1 MTPDT
6 VQTTGPRPAIA
17 GDMSAIVRHWARL
30 APEGEALR
38 CGERAWTWAQLA
50 GRVDRLTRALAGL
63 GVQAGQRI
71 AVLDKND
78 PAQLEVT
85 LAAAQGGFV
94 STVINWRLAPEE
106 LRYVL
111 DDCGAVVAIVGAEF
125 ASVVDKIRPEL
136 AGLRH
141 VIVLGGPAGQYE
153 SLLASAPGGSAP
165 QHRPQPDDCFL
176 QLYTSGTTGYPKG
189 AMLTHRS
196 VAAHTLTASE
206 AFGFDRASV
215 NLVAMPLFHV
225 GGTSWALQSM
235 YVGGRTIVVREVAPA
250 AILQQI
256 REQGVTHAFFV
267 PTVYEFFLSL
277 PGIGDADLS
286 SVRCLGYG
294 GSPMPGPLM
303 RRCLD
308 TFANDFYQVYGAT
321 EASGVFCVLRPE
333 DHRDA
338 THPERLASAGRPVSG
353 VQLRVVDPDTGRDV
367 EQGQTGEFW
376 IKSAQT
382 AIGYWNQ
389 PEDTAKAFQDGWYRT
404 GDAGYV
410 DPGGYVFVTDRTK
423 DMVVTG
429 GENVY
434 PAEVERVLIEHP
446 AIADASVIG
455 VPDDVYGEAV
465 KAVVIPEPGAAIDP
479 AELIAFCRRHL
490 AGYKCPKS
498 VDVVDQLP
506 RNATGKVLKR
516 DLRARYWAGRNR
528 AV

>member
-1 MTPDT
+1 MDPQLADAPAIGGMMTPDT

-17 GDMSAIVRHWARL
+17 GDMSAIVRHWARV
-30 APEGEALR
+30 APEAEALR

-78 PAQLEVT
+78 PAHLEVA

-125 ASVVDKIRPEL
+125 APAVDKIRPEL
-136 AGLRH
+136 PGLRH
-141 VIVLGGPAGQYE
+141 VVVLGGPAGQYE
-153 SLLASAPGGSAP
+153 RLLASAPGGSAP
-165 QHRPQPDDCFL
+165 QHRPQPDECFL
-176 QLYTSGTTGYPKG
+176 QLYTSGTTGHPKG

-196 VAAHTLTASE
+196 VAAHTLAASE
-206 AFGFDRASV
+206 AFGFDRSSV

-250 AILQQI
+250 AILEQI

-286 SVRCLGYG
+286 SVRCL
-294 GSPMPGPLM
+294 
-303 RRCLD
+303 
-308 TFANDFYQVYGAT
+308 VYGAT
-321 EASGVFCVLRPE
+321 EASGVFCVLRHE

-338 THPERLASAGRPVSG
+338 AHPERLASAGRPVAG
-353 VQLRVVDPDTGRDV
+353 VQLRVVDPDTGRDAG
-367 EQGQTGEFW
+367 QGQTGEFW

-382 AIGYWNQ
+382 AIGYWNR

-410 DPGGYVFVTDRTK
+410 DADGYVFVTDRTK

-434 PAEVERVLIEHP
+434 PAEVERVLTGHP
-446 AIADASVIG
+446 AVADASVIG
-455 VPDDVYGEAV
+455 VPDNVYGEAV
-465 KAVVIPEPGAAIDP
+465 KAVVVPAAGAAVDP
-479 AELIAFCRRHL
+479 AELIAFCRKHL

-516 DLRARYWAGRNR
+516 DLRAPYWAGRNR

>member
-1 MTPDT
+1 MDPQLADVPAIGGMMTPDT

-153 SLLASAPGGSAP
+153 RLLAGAPGGSAP
-165 QHRPQPDDCFL
+165 QHRPQPDECFL

-235 YVGGRTIVVREVAPA
+235 YVGGRTLVVREVAPA
-250 AILQQI
+250 AILEQI
-256 REQGVTHAFFV
+256 RQQGVTHAFFV

-277 PGIGDADLS
+277 PGIQDADLS

-308 TFANDFYQVYGAT
+308 TLANDFYQVYGAT
-321 EASGVFCVLRPE
+321 EASRVFSVLRPE

-338 THPERLASAGRPVSG
+338 AHPERLASAGRPGSG
-353 VQLRVVDPDTGRDV
+353 VQLRVVDPDSGRDAG
-367 EQGQTGEFW
+367 QCQTGEFW

-389 PEDTAKAFQDGWYRT
+389 PEDTAKAFEDGWYRT

-410 DPGGYVFVTDRTK
+410 DPGGYVFVTDRVK

-429 GENVY
+429 GGEGY
-434 PAEVERVLIEHP
+434 PARGGRGLFEDPPP
-446 AIADASVIG
+446 APPGGVGGPGDGCGGGGKGGG
-455 VPDDVYGEAV
+455 VPPPRAGEG
-465 KAVVIPEPGAAIDP
+465 E
-479 AELIAFCRRHL
+479 
-490 AGYKCPKS
+490 
-498 VDVVDQLP
+498 
-506 RNATGKVLKR
+506 
-516 DLRARYWAGRNR
+516 
-528 AV
+528 

>member
-1 MTPDT
+1 
-6 VQTTGPRPAIA
+6 
-17 GDMSAIVRHWARL
+17 
-30 APEGEALR
+30 
-38 CGERAWTWAQLA
+38 
-50 GRVDRLTRALAGL
+50 
-63 GVQAGQRI
+63 
-71 AVLDKND
+71 
-78 PAQLEVT
+78 
-85 LAAAQGGFV
+85 
-94 STVINWRLAPEE
+94 
-106 LRYVL
+106 
-111 DDCGAVVAIVGAEF
+111 
-125 ASVVDKIRPEL
+125 
-136 AGLRH
+136 
-141 VIVLGGPAGQYE
+141 
-153 SLLASAPGGSAP
+153 
-165 QHRPQPDDCFL
+165 
-176 QLYTSGTTGYPKG
+176 
-189 AMLTHRS
+189 
-196 VAAHTLTASE
+196 
-206 AFGFDRASV
+206 
-215 NLVAMPLFHV
+215 
-225 GGTSWALQSM
+225 
-235 YVGGRTIVVREVAPA
+235 
-250 AILQQI
+250 
-256 REQGVTHAFFV
+256 
-267 PTVYEFFLSL
+267 
-277 PGIGDADLS
+277 
-286 SVRCLGYG
+286 
-294 GSPMPGPLM
+294 M

-321 EASGVFCVLRPE
+321 VASGVFCVLRPE

-353 VQLRVVDPDTGRDV
+353 VQLRVVDPDTGRDAG
-367 EQGQTGEFW
+367 QGQTGEFW

-382 AIGYWNQ
+382 TIGYWNR
-389 PEDTAKAFQDGWYRT
+389 PDDTAKAFEDGWYRT

-410 DPGGYVFVTDRTK
+410 DPDGYVFVTDRVK

-516 DLRARYWAGRNR
+516 DLRARYWADRNR

>member
-1 MTPDT
+1 MEPPLADVPAMGVMMPPGT

-50 GRVDRLTRALAGL
+50 GRVDRLTRALADL
-63 GVQAGQRI
+63 GVQAGQRL

-78 PAQLEVT
+78 PAHLEAP
-85 LAAAQGGFV
+85 LAAAHG
-94 STVINWRLAPEE
+94 
-106 LRYVL
+106 
-111 DDCGAVVAIVGAEF
+111 
-125 ASVVDKIRPEL
+125 
-136 AGLRH
+136 
-141 VIVLGGPAGQYE
+141 
-153 SLLASAPGGSAP
+153 
-165 QHRPQPDDCFL
+165 
-176 QLYTSGTTGYPKG
+176 
-189 AMLTHRS
+189 
-196 VAAHTLTASE
+196 
-206 AFGFDRASV
+206 GFDRASV

-235 YVGGRTIVVREVAPA
+235 YVGGRTLVVREVAPA
-250 AILQQI
+250 VILEQI

-277 PGIGDADLS
+277 PGIEDADLS

-333 DHRDA
+333 DHCDA

-382 AIGYWNQ
+382 AIGYWNR
-389 PEDTAKAFQDGWYRT
+389 PEDTAKAFEDGWYRT

-410 DPGGYVFVTDRTK
+410 DAGGYVFVTDRTK

-465 KAVVIPEPGAAIDP
+465 KAVVIPEPGAAVDP

-498 VDVVDQLP
+498 VDVVDALP

-516 DLRARYWAGRNR
+516 DLRARYWADRNR

>member
-1 MTPDT
+1 MDPQLADVPAIGGMMTPDT

-30 APEGEALR
+30 APEAEALR

-50 GRVDRLTRALAGL
+50 DRVDRLTRALASL

-78 PAQLEVT
+78 PAHLEVA

-125 ASVVDKIRPEL
+125 APVVDKIRPEL
-136 AGLRH
+136 PGLRH
-141 VIVLGGPAGQYE
+141 VVVLGGPAGQYE

-165 QHRPQPDDCFL
+165 KHRPQPDECFL
-176 QLYTSGTTGYPKG
+176 QLYTSGTTGHPKG

-196 VAAHTLTASE
+196 VAAHTLAASE
-206 AFGFDRASV
+206 AFGFDRSSV

-235 YVGGRTIVVREVAPA
+235 YVGGRTIVVREVA
-250 AILQQI
+250 
-256 REQGVTHAFFV
+256 
-267 PTVYEFFLSL
+267 
-277 PGIGDADLS
+277 
-286 SVRCLGYG
+286 
-294 GSPMPGPLM
+294 
-303 RRCLD
+303 
-308 TFANDFYQVYGAT
+308 
-321 EASGVFCVLRPE
+321 
-333 DHRDA
+333 
-338 THPERLASAGRPVSG
+338 SAGRPVSG
-353 VQLRVVDPDTGRDV
+353 VQLRVVDPDTGRDAG
-367 EQGQTGEFW
+367 QGQTGEFW

-382 AIGYWNQ
+382 AIGYWNR
-389 PEDTAKAFQDGWYRT
+389 PEDTAKAFDDGWYRT

-410 DPGGYVFVTDRTK
+410 DAGGYVFVTDRTK

-446 AIADASVIG
+446 AVADASVIG

-465 KAVVIPEPGAAIDP
+465 KAVVIPEPGAAVDP

-498 VDVVDQLP
+498 VDVVDALP

-516 DLRARYWAGRNR
+516 DLRARYWSERNR